1 MALLAILVVHLV
13 WLCWFVA
20 PGYASPDADGYFAQ
34 ARLIATEGRTSI
46 PPGSPVQYFGIHWLE
61 QENGEFV
68 SRYPSGLPVLLAG
81 TWSLLGRQAA
91 FYVNPLLA
99 TLTLLF
105 VFLLCRS
112 WVGEKLALAAATI
125 YAVVPLANYHAIHS
139 DAHTTAAFFLIAG
152 VWVLDRWGRQGGAG
166 LAVASGLLL
175 GYLPTVRYAEAVA
188 GLGVL
193 LFLLLQWPHL
203 SGRRR
208 ELLYLIAGAALPLG
222 LLILH
227 NQVHF
232 GAFWKTG
239 YALTNEQ
246 QITWDNLANNWRNY
260 LEALLGSGVGTFA
273 ALGIAGMAA
282 MSLRREARPLG
293 LTLLTI
299 ALTISVVYAGYYF
312 NRGPQGASIR
322 FLLPTMPLYLLP
334 AMWLFR
340 QFGDR
345 RIAAVVL
352 GALLVVQVV
361 RGVPGSMERMR
372 REHDGAQRSAMAVEW
387 LDENIPESSVVVSNR
402 RFLEQVN
409 FTGKWK
415 LADSSVFLGDRR
427 RGFGP
432 AAMFGN
438 DPDRPSPMQVGK
450 AAKLR
455 AKYEDLGPWERASL
469 ALDDAEA
476 WAEGKETYWISSG
489 DREIRQVE
497 RLIAGSA
504 SLQKVGSIELPA
516 AQVSRTR
523 RPGFGGTG
531 PERMREMMRR
541 RMGDGEVRGRRGRFD
556 GQGMRGMGGPEGSE
570 NGDRRE
576 LTQPPGAR
584 RGLGGPGAG
593 GGRFSISG
601 TWDVYQLTR

>member
-1 MALLAILVVHLV
+1 MALLAILIAHFV
-13 WLCWFVA
+13 WLCWFVV

-34 ARLIATEGRTSI
+34 ARLIATQGRTSL
-46 PPGSPVQYFGIHWLE
+46 PPASPVQYFGIHWLE
-61 QENGEFV
+61 QENGEFI
-68 SRYPSGLPVLLAG
+68 SRYPFGLPVLLAG
-81 TWSLLGRQAA
+81 AWSLFGRQAA

-105 VFLLCRS
+105 VFLLCRA
-112 WVGEKLALAAATI
+112 WVGDKLALAAAAI
-125 YAVVPLANYHAIHS
+125 YAVVPLANYHAVHS
-139 DAHTTAAFFLIAG
+139 DAHTAAAFFLIAG
-152 VWVLDRWGRQGGAG
+152 IWALERWGREGGAG
-166 LAVASGLLL
+166 LAIAAGLLL

-188 GLGVL
+188 GIGVL

-208 ELLYLIAGAALPLG
+208 ELLFLIAGAALPLG
-222 LLILH
+222 LLLLH

-246 QITWDNLANNWRNY
+246 QITWANLGNNWRSY
-260 LEALLGSGVGTFA
+260 LEALLSSGIGTFV

-282 MSLRREARPLG
+282 MSLRREGRPLG
-293 LTLLTI
+293 LTLLAI
-299 ALTISVVYAGYYF
+299 ALAISVVYAGYYF

-322 FLLPTMPLYLLP
+322 FLLPSIPLYLLP

-345 RIAAVVL
+345 RIAGVVL
-352 GALLVVQVV
+352 GVLVAIQFV

-372 REHDGAQRSAMAVEW
+372 REHDGAKRSAMAVEW

-402 RFLEQVN
+402 RLLEQVN

-415 LADSSVFLGDRR
+415 LADSSVILGDP

-432 AAMFGN
+432 GAMFDA
-438 DPDRPSPMQVGK
+438 DPDVPSPRQVGK
-450 AAKLR
+450 AARLR
-455 AKYEDLGPWERASL
+455 AKYEDLSPSERASM
-469 ALDDAEA
+469 ALDDAQA
-476 WAEGKETYWISSG
+476 WAEGKETYWITSG
-489 DREIRQVE
+489 NREIRQVE
-497 RLIAGSA
+497 RLVAGSGPFE
-504 SLQKVGSIELPA
+504 KVGSIELPDPE
-516 AQVSRTR
+516 VSRTR
-523 RPGFGGTG
+523 RPGLGGMD

-541 RMGDGEVRGRRGRFD
+541 RMGGAVGGGAGGGRRGRFG
-556 GQGMRGMGGPEGSE
+556 GQGMRGMAGPG
-570 NGDRRE
+570 
-576 LTQPPGAR
+576 PM
-584 RGLGGPGAG
+584 RGLGGPGGG

-601 TWDVYQLTR
+601 TWDVYRLTL